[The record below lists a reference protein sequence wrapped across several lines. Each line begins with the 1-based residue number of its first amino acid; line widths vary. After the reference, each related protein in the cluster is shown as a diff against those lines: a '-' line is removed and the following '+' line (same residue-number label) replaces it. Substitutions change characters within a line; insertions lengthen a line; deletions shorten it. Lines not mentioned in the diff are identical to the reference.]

1 MSNLLDDI
9 PQRST
14 RFTKGSEIYNSGK
27 YSASVHSFGLV
38 VQNHR
43 TGTGKMLP
51 VSHDQY
57 SDYVE
62 AIETAM
68 DSTEADTLCRALLA

>member
-1 MSNLLDDI
+1 MNNLDV

-14 RFTKGSEIYNSGK
+14 RFTKGREIFSSGK

-51 VSHDQY
+51 VSHDQFN
-57 SDYVE
+57 DYVE

>member
-1 MSNLLDDI
+1 MNNLDV

-14 RFTKGSEIYNSGK
+14 RFTKGREIFNSGK
-27 YSASVHSFGLV
+27 YFASVHSFGLV